1 MIRPSRDGRWLR
13 WSGAV
18 AGVAIALGWPMAAPA
33 QDAPRLDHLSA
44 PDLFALADRAQAAGR
59 KDDALAFYDAL
70 AHDPNGDIRAEAR
83 FRKAMLLAAMQR
95 YTEAATAFRA
105 LLDEKPDAVRARLEL
120 ARVLAAMGDEAGARR
135 ALRQA
140 QASGLPEDVAI
151 TVDQF
156 ARALRVNRPL
166 GGSVELAVAPDSN
179 INRATQA
186 RTLDTVIAPLTL
198 SDDARA
204 RSGLGVRVGGQ
215 GFARIPLSDRVSL
228 LPRLAG
234 VGVFYRSGQFN
245 DVSGSALLGLEW
257 RSGRDRISPS
267 IGQTWRWYGGEAYAR
282 TGAAALDWLH
292 PLGLR
297 GQLLVHGG
305 ASRARYDRNDLQ
317 DGGLYDASIGL
328 ERAVSA
334 RTGFGMTLSGYR
346 QTARDPGYATVSGGV
361 TAVTWRDLGKLTL
374 VTSASINRLEGDT
387 RLFLFPDRRREWL
400 VRGSAA
406 LTVRQLTW
414 AGSAPN
420 VRLIAER
427 NVSTVGLYDYRRVAM
442 ELGIVRAF

>member
-1 MIRPSRDGRWLR
+1 MIAASGDGRWR
-13 WSGAV
+13 RAVDAV
-18 AGVAIALGWPMAAPA
+18 AGIAIALAWSVAGQA
-33 QDAPRLDHLSA
+33 QDAPPLDHLSA
-44 PDLFALADRAQAAGR
+44 PDLFALADRAQAAGHR
-59 KDDALAFYDAL
+59 DDALAFYEALTQDA
-70 AHDPNGDIRAEAR
+70 DGDIRAEAR
-83 FRKAMLLAAMQR
+83 FRRAMLLTTMRR
-95 YTEAATAFRA
+95 YTEAATMLRA

-120 ARVLAAMGDEAGARR
+120 ARVLAAMGDDPGARR

-140 QASGLPEDVAI
+140 QASGLPENVAI

-156 ARALRVNRPL
+156 ARALRVTRPL
-166 GGSVELAVAPDSN
+166 GGSLELAVAPDSN

-204 RSGLGVRVGGQ
+204 RSGLGARVGAQ
-215 GFARIPLSDRVSL
+215 GFVRIPLSDRVAL

-234 VGVFYRSGQFN
+234 LGVFYRSGSFN

-267 IGQTWRWYGGEAYAR
+267 IGQTWRWYGGQAYAR
-282 TGAAALDWLH
+282 TGAASLDWLH

-305 ASRARYDRNDLQ
+305 ASRARYDRNPLQ
-317 DGGLYDASIGL
+317 DGGLFDASIGL

-334 RTGFGMTLSGYR
+334 HSGFGLTLSGYR
-346 QTARDPGYATVSGGV
+346 QTARDPGYATLSGGV
-361 TAVTWRDLGKLTL
+361 SAVTWRDLGKFTL
-374 VTSASINRLEGDT
+374 VTSAGLNRLEGDA
-387 RLFLFPDRRREWL
+387 RLFLFPERRREWL

-406 LTVRQLTW
+406 LTTRHLTW
-414 AGSAPN
+414 AGFAPN
-420 VRLIAER
+420 VRLVAER
-427 NVSTVGLYDYRRVAM
+427 NVSSVGLYDYRRVAV